1 MPLQASLF
9 FSIAGN
15 QRFTLHCPTS
25 YPDYQVSGCHVQSRI
40 TFFFQDDNFFVEAD
54 SSLHQWCNAL
64 NEFLLDSHCKLDLG
78 AILSKGTSLYSSKDR
93 TRRESEMEVGDE
105 ERASD
110 DKDEGAVSEDDDDE
124 VVENLERDDLDLESW
139 AGIRESILQRLL
151 MGGEAQLIHCLT
163 GQCPRTFP

>member
-1 MPLQASLF
+1 M
-9 FSIAGN
+9 
-15 QRFTLHCPTS
+15 
-25 YPDYQVSGCHVQSRI
+25 
-40 TFFFQDDNFFVEAD
+40 EAD

-93 TRRESEMEVGDE
+93 TRREREMEVGDE

>member
-1 MPLQASLF
+1 
-9 FSIAGN
+9 
-15 QRFTLHCPTS
+15 
-25 YPDYQVSGCHVQSRI
+25 
-40 TFFFQDDNFFVEAD
+40 
-54 SSLHQWCNAL
+54 
-64 NEFLLDSHCKLDLG
+64 
-78 AILSKGTSLYSSKDR
+78 
-93 TRRESEMEVGDE
+93 MEVGDE